1 VVILDVDSGS
11 YASNLNFQRGD
22 VIVSVNGEPIA
33 KTRDLEQATSTPNR
47 SWRILI
53 RRGGQQISAVI
64 NG

>member
-1 VVILDVDSGS
+1 
-11 YASNLNFQRGD
+11 
-22 VIVSVNGEPIA
+22 VIVSVNGEHIA

-47 SWRILI
+47 SWRIVI